1 MLSRVSYPRSK
12 DPRFDGLIW
21 TGINSLMNYLL
32 CIECAYISR
41 TYIILHHFP
50 LCDEI
55 HLYWIFESTYL
66 LVGLARAISKFVIKK
81 NIVPEAH
88 HQNHN
93 NDFFNILVKECNGND
108 QTNESEKE
116 AAYEQR
122 RKS

>member
-1 MLSRVSYPRSK
+1 MRLLVEHISY
-12 DPRFDGLIW
+12 
-21 TGINSLMNYLL
+21 
-32 CIECAYISR
+32 
-41 TYIILHHFP
+41 YIISHFVMNF
-50 LCDEI
+50 
-55 HLYWIFESTYL
+55 IFTGYLNLTYL

-108 QTNESEKE
+108 QANESEKE